1 MATLPLPQ
9 SLLRR
14 LPGLKVSYRENNA
27 NLGNFLITGHS
38 HAGSYPDTS
47 HPCVNLTGAAT
58 QSGEHNSGQNM
69 KLNFKIFQKLS
80 LKLSLEFYSVFSSYP
95 LD

>member
-1 MATLPLPQ
+1 MPIW
-9 SLLRR
+9 
-14 LPGLKVSYRENNA
+14 EI
-27 NLGNFLITGHS
+27 LITGHS

-69 KLNFKIFQKLS
+69 KLNFKILKFEFKLS
-80 LKLSLEFYSVFSSYP
+80 FRIL
-95 LD
+95 